1 VKNFKGDIIDST
13 LIKCRN
19 FLDLTD
25 PMNPKYDGRYLERYY
40 NFSDSNY
47 LSVRAD
53 SLAYDKGTKP
63 DTLSQVDYQIKWLG
77 KVDVWLDY
85 VRVDDSWAHYLF
97 TDTYEHELDPNNPN
111 PWLFHKKIK
120 EEVDAFKN
128 MPGLAY
134 FWVDECWYNNIPCI
148 TEVNR
153 LVKEYSGGSTSITFI
168 ADPNAFVG
176 GGGLRNKGDWTVW
189 STHWQ
194 SVYDTLFRMGTISN
208 QLICQFFPQP
218 YWVKYPGNLIINST
232 TGGAGYFERADNQSI
247 YYGENEVANWDGY
260 MTYLN
265 KTTKSM
271 KFVSARA
278 KLENLPFGAITQ
290 LNSDEAGI
298 NPGFSGDWGLR
309 EPTNEEISVTNFL
322 AMCYGAKQIYQF
334 LYTMKI

>member
-1 VKNFKGDIIDST
+1 
-13 LIKCRN
+13 
-19 FLDLTD
+19 
-25 PMNPKYDGRYLERYY
+25 
-40 NFSDSNY
+40 
-47 LSVRAD
+47 
-53 SLAYDKGTKP
+53 
-63 DTLSQVDYQIKWLG
+63 
-77 KVDVWLDY
+77 
-85 VRVDDSWAHYLF
+85 
-97 TDTYEHELDPNNPN
+97 
-111 PWLFHKKIK
+111 
-120 EEVDAFKN
+120 
-128 MPGLAY
+128 
-134 FWVDECWYNNIPCI
+134 
-148 TEVNR
+148 
-153 LVKEYSGGSTSITFI
+153 
-168 ADPNAFVG
+168 
-176 GGGLRNKGDWTVW
+176 
-189 STHWQ
+189 
-194 SVYDTLFRMGTISN
+194 
-208 QLICQFFPQP
+208 
-218 YWVKYPGNLIINST
+218 LIINST